1 MGPRPDA
8 WAALHLLSTGG
19 LPPEPLV
26 YHSNAQKQPPSIQ
39 AGMYSPMA
47 AAHAYPA
54 ASSPYFPYTPPSQQP
69 RALPGPFNQ
78 LPFQTPE
85 VTGNGAYLP
94 HTYVPG
100 ALYPGGFGAPTQ
112 GNGNNLAGSKQPDEK
127 TTDLPP
133 GTNNGAA
140 GPGNANAD
148 AGADLSKSSA
158 SLLEVADALR
168 TRGRLSAYHGKR
180 KAQLRTLLRHQP
192 Q

>member
-1 MGPRPDA
+1 M
-8 WAALHLLSTGG
+8 
-19 LPPEPLV
+19 

-39 AGMYSPMA
+39 SGMYSPMV
-47 AAHAYPA
+47 AAHHYPA
-54 ASSPYFPYTPPSQQP
+54 ASSPYFPYTPPSQLP

-78 LPFQTPE
+78 LPMQTPE

-100 ALYPGGFGAPTQ
+100 ALYPGGFGAPTP
-112 GNGNNLAGSKQPDEK
+112 GNGGNLAGSKDKPDEEK
-127 TTDLPP
+127 TDLPP

-140 GPGNANAD
+140 GPNLPADAD
-148 AGADLSKSSA
+148 AGADLSSSSSSSSS

-180 KAQLRTLLRHQP
+180 KAQLRALLRHRAQ
-192 Q
+192 